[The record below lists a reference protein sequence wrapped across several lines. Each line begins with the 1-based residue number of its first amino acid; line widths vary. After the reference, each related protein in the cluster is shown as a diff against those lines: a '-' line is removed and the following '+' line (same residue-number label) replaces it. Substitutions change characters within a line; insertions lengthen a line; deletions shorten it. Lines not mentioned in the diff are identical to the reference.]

1 MKEQYSSTITFFEY
15 IEDNSFPYLTGFS
28 LELGNYLKIVMCL
41 PGLIKMLYKCTFKM
55 HRNRRDIEQFNLQGS
70 YLMLKPHKDLTKK
83 ENYRTISLMNIDPK
97 VLNKMHI
104 N

>member
-1 MKEQYSSTITFFEY
+1 
-15 IEDNSFPYLTGFS
+15 
-28 LELGNYLKIVMCL
+28 MCL

-97 VLNKMHI
+97 VLNKNACKLNPRTYQKDNSSSSHKVHSRDSW
-104 N
+104 